1 MCDAVFESTSHAI
14 TGNLYQIPSIDVI
27 SRLSIFSFSI
37 GTPRGAQTV
46 KNLPAGQETQVQPLG
61 QKDPLEKGMA
71 VNSCI
76 LAWSIPWTEEPGG
89 LQSMGSESD
98 TTERLTLT
106 TFM

>member
-14 TGNLYQIPSIDVI
+14 TGNLYQIPSIDVL
-27 SRLSIFSFSI
+27 SGLSIFSFSI
-37 GTPRGAQTV
+37 WTSWGAQTV

-61 QKDPLEKGMA
+61 QEDPLEKGMA
-71 VNSCI
+71 AHSCI

-98 TTERLTLT
+98 TTERLMLT
-106 TFM
+106 TLM